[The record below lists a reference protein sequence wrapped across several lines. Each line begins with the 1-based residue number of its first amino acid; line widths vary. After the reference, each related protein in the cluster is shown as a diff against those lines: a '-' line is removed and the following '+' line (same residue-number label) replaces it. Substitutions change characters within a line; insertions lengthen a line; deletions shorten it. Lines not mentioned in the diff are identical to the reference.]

1 MNKNYYVYGNTVREL
16 EQPGRRERRSREE
29 IETARRK
36 KNRRNAARRNRERVL
51 RMNKGYV
58 VFLSLCVLL
67 SAFAAV
73 SLIQMQSQMS
83 QRMKNVANLESQIA
97 NLRADNDAKYKE
109 LTTSVDLEY
118 VKDVAM
124 NQLGMTYATEEQVI
138 YYSIDNENYMDQYSN
153 IPE

>member
-16 EQPGRRERRSREE
+16 EQPVRRERRSREE

-36 KNRRNAARRNRERVL
+36 KNRRNATRRNRERVL

-73 SLIQMQSQMS
+73 SLIQIQSQMS

>member
-16 EQPGRRERRSREE
+16 EQPVRRERRSREE

-118 VKDVAM
+118 VKAVAM

>member
-1 MNKNYYVYGNTVREL
+1 
-16 EQPGRRERRSREE
+16 
-29 IETARRK
+29 
-36 KNRRNAARRNRERVL
+36 
-51 RMNKGYV
+51 
-58 VFLSLCVLL
+58 
-67 SAFAAV
+67 
-73 SLIQMQSQMS
+73 
-83 QRMKNVANLESQIA
+83 MKNVANLESQIA

>member
-16 EQPGRRERRSREE
+16 EQPVRRERRSREE

-36 KNRRNAARRNRERVL
+36 KNRRNATRRNRERVL

-73 SLIQMQSQMS
+73 SLIQIQSQMS
-83 QRMKNVANLESQIA
+83 QRMKNVA

>member
-16 EQPGRRERRSREE
+16 EQPVRRERRSREE

-73 SLIQMQSQMS
+73 SLIQIQSQMS

>member
-16 EQPGRRERRSREE
+16 EQPVRRERRSREE

-73 SLIQMQSQMS
+73 SLIQMQSQMR

>member
-16 EQPGRRERRSREE
+16 EQPVRRERRSREE

-36 KNRRNAARRNRERVL
+36 KNRRNATRRNRERVL

>member
-16 EQPGRRERRSREE
+16 EQPVRRERRSREE